1 MRIKYSDYVFHIA
14 CFLLRANLWKLS
26 LCLIISIKFLT
37 KYDFMMNFN
46 AFRRSICVKEA
57 NL

>member
-1 MRIKYSDYVFHIA
+1 METFVMPDNFYKV
-14 CFLLRANLWKLS
+14 
-26 LCLIISIKFLT
+26 LT